1 MSVAQ
6 ETFHQDRRAVN
17 LPLWRE
23 VFAGLDWLSLR
34 ASPVFYGVGIPRGD
48 KSGVIVVPGF
58 LGTDHYLYEMYW
70 WLRRIGYTPFM
81 SNIGWNAEC
90 LNVLTERLS
99 DTIDKAYAETG
110 RKVHLIGHSLGGV
123 LSRSI
128 AIRKAEEVA
137 SVITLGSPIRG
148 VRSHPLVL
156 GRAEDVRNLFLKKRR
171 EDWPE
176 CYTGYCTCAAV
187 VALMVPQS
195 EVPEL
200 RHTAIFTK
208 TDGVVDWHVCVN
220 EDPTA
225 NFEVSG
231 THVGLAF
238 NLAVYKL
245 IAQRLAQA
253 STNQQ
258 H

>member
-1 MSVAQ
+1 MSAAP
-6 ETFHQDRRAVN
+6 ETFHQDRRSIN

-23 VFAGLDWLSLR
+23 ALAGLDWLALR
-34 ASPVFYGVGIPRGD
+34 TSPVYFGLGVPRGD

-58 LGTDHYLYEMYW
+58 LGTDHYLYEMYL

-81 SNIGWNAEC
+81 SHIGWNAEC
-90 LNVLTERLS
+90 LNILTERLS
-99 DTIDKAYAETG
+99 ATIDKAYAETG
-110 RKVHLIGHSLGGV
+110 RKVGGI

-128 AIRKAEEVA
+128 AVRKAEQVA
-137 SVITLGSPIRG
+137 SVITLGSPFRG

-156 GRAEDVRNLFLKKRR
+156 GRAEDVRNYLLKKRR
-171 EDWPE
+171 EEWPD

-187 VALMVPQS
+187 MALMVPQA

-200 RHTAIFTK
+200 CHTAIYTK

-238 NLAVYKL
+238 NPAVYRL
-245 IAQRLAQA
+245 IAQRLAQKKPPA
-253 STNQQ
+253 GN
-258 H
+258 